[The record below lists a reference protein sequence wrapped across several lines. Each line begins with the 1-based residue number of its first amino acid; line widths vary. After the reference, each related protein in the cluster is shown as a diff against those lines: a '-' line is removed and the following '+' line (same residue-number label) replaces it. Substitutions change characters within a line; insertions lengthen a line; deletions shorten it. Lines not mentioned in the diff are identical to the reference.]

1 MEAFAYVA
9 PPKLDEVLAEL
20 ARRVQAG
27 ERAQLLAGGTDLL
40 VQMRS
45 VDKTPRA
52 IVDIKKLPETNV
64 LNIGEETVEIGA
76 ALPGAALTPDS
87 RLTGLYPGLMEALDL
102 IGSMQIQGRASLGG
116 NLCNA
121 SPAGDTIPALIAVG
135 AQCRIA
141 GLDQQGQVQYRE
153 LPVESFVVG
162 VGRNALAPG
171 EVLLSLRIPRPSA
184 VTADAYLRF
193 TPRTEM
199 DIAVAGAGVSVTL
212 DAQGICQAA
221 RVGIGA
227 VAPTALLVP
236 EAAKALVGSKL
247 DDEALARAA
256 AACSVAAQPI
266 SDKRGTADYRRHVVG
281 VLCKRAARIAT
292 DRARQKLQES
302 Q

>member
-9 PPKLDEVLAEL
+9 PQQLDEVLAEL
-20 ARRVQAG
+20 ARRLKAG
-27 ERAQLLAGGTDLL
+27 ERAQMLAGGTDLL

-45 VDKTPRA
+45 LDKSPRA

-64 LNIGEETVEIGA
+64 LTIGNQETEIGA
-76 ALPGAALTPDS
+76 ALPGAVLSVDE
-87 RLTGLYPGLMEALDL
+87 RLTGRFPGLMEALDL

-135 AQCRIA
+135 ARCQIA
-141 GLDQQGQVQYRE
+141 GLDAQGAIQRRE
-153 LPVESFVVG
+153 LPVEEFVVG
-162 VGRNALAPG
+162 VGKNALAPG
-171 EVLLSLRIPRPSA
+171 EVLLSFRIPEPA
-184 VTADAYLRF
+184 PGTADAYLRF

-212 DAQGICQAA
+212 DKAGVCQAA

-227 VAPTALLVP
+227 VAPTPLLVP
-236 EAAKALVGSKL
+236 EAAAALVGSTL
-247 DDEALARAA
+247 DDAALAQAA
-256 AACSVAAQPI
+256 AACSAAANPI
-266 SDKRGTADYRRHVVG
+266 SDKRGTVAYRRHVVG
-281 VLCKRAARIAT
+281 VLCKRAARIAG

-302 Q
+302 H